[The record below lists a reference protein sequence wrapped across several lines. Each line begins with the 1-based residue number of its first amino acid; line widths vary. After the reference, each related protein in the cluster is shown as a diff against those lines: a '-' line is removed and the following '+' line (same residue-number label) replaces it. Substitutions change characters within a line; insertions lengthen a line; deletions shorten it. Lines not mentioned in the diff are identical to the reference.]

1 MAKTADLKEHLRR
14 DSSLQPKGG
23 AELRSAL
30 PLKGLLE
37 ASYDKGIKEVDGYKQ
52 DEDLSTGKTKVFVND
67 EGKTVI
73 AHRGTSSMQDWKNN
87 LAYAVGGNALYKT
100 TDRYKQAKKTQREAE
115 KKYGRENVSTI
126 GHSQGGLLTELL
138 GKKGTESI
146 TYNKA
151 SRPFTNKPSKNQTDI
166 RTSND
171 LISSLNPS
179 KKAITIQSKSF
190 NPLKEHSL
198 KRLR

>member
-1 MAKTADLKEHLRR
+1 MPTADLKEHF
-14 DSSLQPKGG
+14 
-23 AELRSAL
+23 
-30 PLKGLLE
+30 PLKDLLE
-37 ASYDKGIKEVDGYKQ
+37 ASYDKGITDVDGYKK
-52 DEDLSTGKTKVFVND
+52 DEDLSTGKTKVFVNE
-67 EGKTVI
+67 EGKTVV
-73 AHRGTSSMQDWKNN
+73 AHKGTDSMQDWKNN

-100 TDRYKQAKKTQREAE
+100 TDRYKQAKKVQREAE

-151 SRPFTNKPSKNQTDI
+151 SRPFTNVPSKNQTDI

-171 LISSLNPS
+171 LISSLNTN
-179 KKAITIQSKSF
+179 KKGITIKSKSF